1 MSEET
6 ARRLA
11 RSILTISIVLV
22 TTGLVLS
29 ILALFADEDHL
40 GPFPHQFFNPLL
52 TLTYGVVGTLVA
64 ARHPRNPI
72 GWMFC
77 ATGFLS
83 ALSMLSAGY
92 SLYDQHVLTTGSLP
106 GAEVIY
112 WLGVWIWIPTAL
124 LPVTF
129 LLLLFPDGRLL
140 SARWRAVAW
149 AAGLGTAALTFSV
162 AFHPG
167 PLEDMGM
174 PEPNPFG
181 IPGGAGVM
189 NTLGTVAA
197 PLLLVGILGSI
208 ASVVIRFR
216 KASGIERAQVKWLAF
231 AGMFVVA
238 GNILGGIPYWFWPD
252 DPLSQELS
260 IIATDITLA
269 GIVFAAGIAILRYR
283 LWDIDILI
291 NRTLVYTALTV
302 LIVGLYVIIVGS
314 LGALFNTGSNFPAP
328 FFATGVVAMSFQ
340 PLREQLQ
347 HGVNRLLYGERD
359 DPYAVIGRLAERLE
373 VVVAPRFV
381 LPTIVEIVA
390 EALKL
395 PYAAITLREG
405 ESFTTAA
412 KYARTPI
419 AASRLEILPLVY
431 QSETIG
437 QLILAPRTPNEPFS
451 SNDWRLLETIARQAG
466 IAAYNVLLTQDLQR
480 SRERLVTAREEER
493 RRLRRDLHDG
503 LGPALAA
510 MSFKLDAAANLVRH
524 DPERSHAMIADL
536 KAQIQTFLADVRQIA
551 YNLRPPAL
559 DELGL
564 IGALREHIASQQAQG
579 LHLSLE
585 APDTLPPLAAAVEVA
600 AYRIALEAIHN
611 VNRHARAQ
619 HCVIRLSLCDN
630 LCLDVSD
637 DGRGLPDQV
646 RAGVGMIS
654 MRERA
659 EELGGTCV
667 FEKRPGGGT
676 HVLVQL
682 PLMIHTHHEE
692 EAWTAYES

>member
-22 TTGLVLS
+22 TTGLILS
-29 ILALFADEDHL
+29 ILALIADDEHL

-106 GAEVIY
+106 WAEVIY
-112 WLGVWIWIPTAL
+112 WLGVWISICTAL

-189 NTLGTVAA
+189 HTGTVAA

-208 ASVVIRFR
+208 TSVVIRFR
-216 KASGIERAQVKWLAF
+216 QASGIERAQVKWLAF

-238 GNILGGIPYWFWPD
+238 GNILGGIPYSIWPD

-291 NRTLVYTALTV
+291 NRTLVIPLDRPEP
-302 LIVGLYVIIVGS
+302 S
-314 LGALFNTGSNFPAP
+314 R
-328 FFATGVVAMSFQ
+328 
-340 PLREQLQ
+340 PLRHHCWL
-347 HGVNRLLYGERD
+347 
-359 DPYAVIGRLAERLE
+359 IGR
-373 VVVAPRFV
+373 FV
-381 LPTIVEIVA
+381 QYGQQLSR
-390 EALKL
+390 
-395 PYAAITLREG
+395 AILCHGRCRYVF
-405 ESFTTAA
+405 S
-412 KYARTPI
+412 
-419 AASRLEILPLVY
+419 AASRTAPARRESAVIWRTRRSVCRDWP
-431 QSETIG
+431 IG
-437 QLILAPRTPNEPFS
+437 RTPGS
-451 SNDWRLLETIARQAG
+451 G
-466 IAAYNVLLTQDLQR
+466 
-480 SRERLVTAREEER
+480 R
-493 RRLRRDLHDG
+493 RPAICSANHCRNRRG
-503 LGPALAA
+503 SP
-510 MSFKLDAAANLVRH
+510 
-524 DPERSHAMIADL
+524 
-536 KAQIQTFLADVRQIA
+536 QT
-551 YNLRPPAL
+551 
-559 DELGL
+559 
-564 IGALREHIASQQAQG
+564 
-579 LHLSLE
+579 
-585 APDTLPPLAAAVEVA
+585 
-600 AYRIALEAIHN
+600 
-611 VNRHARAQ
+611 
-619 HCVIRLSLCDN
+619 SLCRYYAK
-630 LCLDVSD
+630 
-637 DGRGLPDQV
+637 GRGKLHHGCEICPNSDSRQPSGNPAAGLPV
-646 RAGVGMIS
+646 RNYRPVDPGAAHS
-654 MRERA
+654 KRA
-659 EELGGTCV
+659 LFVE
-667 FEKRPGGGT
+667 
-676 HVLVQL
+676 
-682 PLMIHTHHEE
+682 
-692 EAWTAYES
+692 